1 MILEGK
7 GLEKSFRFDDST
19 IEVLKGADISMQ
31 SGGLTGIVGASGTGK
46 STLLHILGGLDKPT
60 AGKVSLNG
68 ADIFAMDDDG
78 RAKFRGENI
87 GFIFQFHHLLPEFSA
102 MENVSIPAMIFG
114 KDAGIA
120 CKRAEELLSS
130 VGLAGRMHHR
140 PGKLSGGERQRVAI
154 VRALMN
160 NPKVLLADEP
170 TGNLDE
176 NTADEVFELIQKMVK
191 EKNLASLV
199 VTHNMKLARKMD
211 VVYELHEGRLNL
223 YDGRTGIGKTNSG
236 A

>member
-1 MILEGK
+1 
-7 GLEKSFRFDDST
+7 
-19 IEVLKGADISMQ
+19 
-31 SGGLTGIVGASGTGK
+31 
-46 STLLHILGGLDKPT
+46 
-60 AGKVSLNG
+60 NG
-68 ADIFAMDDDG
+68 ADIFALDDDS

-87 GFIFQFHHLLPEFSA
+87 GFVFQFHHLLPEFSA
-102 MENVSIPAMIFG
+102 MENVFIPAMISG
-114 KDAGIA
+114 KDDGIA
-120 CKRAEELLSS
+120 RKKAEELLGS
-130 VGLAGRMHHR
+130 VGLADRMHHR
-140 PGKLSGGERQRVAI
+140 PGTLSGGEQQRVAI

-176 NTADEVFELIQKMVK
+176 NTADEVFELIQKLVK

-199 VTHNMKLARKMD
+199 VTHNMKFARKMD

-223 YDGRTGIGKTNSG
+223 YDGRAGTGKTDSG